1 MNTEIAYIYALID
14 PDSYDIRYIGKTINP
29 KSRISGHINESKK
42 YNHHRAKWIRKLL
55 SEQKI
60 PIFKILKICPLSD
73 FIKHESELIKKYQS
87 DILTNSDESG
97 QGNIGR
103 KREIVEALY
112 AKISKNAY
120 QFSINGEFIKEYK
133 SVREAARS
141 LNTTHGNISKCC
153 NNIFRH
159 TGGYI
164 FRYDKITNVDSI
176 DNPNAIKKMVI
187 EVDKNKSQ
195 INQWSSI
202 MDCSRETGIDSGNI
216 SRVCNGK
223 LKSTKG
229 RIFKFRI

>member
-14 PDSYDIRYIGKTINP
+14 PDSYDIRYIGKTVNP

-87 DILTNSDESG
+87 KILTNSDESG
-97 QGNIGR
+97 QGNTGR
-103 KREIVEALY
+103 KREIIESSS
-112 AKISKNAY
+112 AKISKNVY

-133 SVREAARS
+133 SVREAART

-153 NNIFRH
+153 NGIFKH

-164 FRYDKITNVDSI
+164 FRYEKTSVDI
-176 DNPNAIKKMVI
+176 LDNPNAVKKSVI
-187 EVDKNKSQ
+187 EVDKNKIQ
-195 INQWSSI
+195 IRQWSSV

-216 SRVCNGK
+216 SKVCNGK
-223 LKSTKG
+223 LKSING
-229 RIFKFRI
+229 RIFKFTK